1 MKKLF
6 LFVFS
11 LLLSSV
17 SFSQS
22 RVSVGVQGGISTL
35 RTNSISLGSDLSA
48 FTPIGTASGLGQ
60 LLVKY
65 SLREKWFVGAGVGV
79 MHFGMSTKLSGIKGG
94 TKSLGGQTLNPQL
107 MVSIGK
113 DLNFGE
119 SNWGA
124 YVSAGIS
131 TTRFSITGDRVYSL
145 ISEEG
150 LRFQGVMLREDQ
162 STVSELLA
170 HDMRVFQT
178 RKEAIWHIRP
188 EIGLFRK
195 LGKNRVYASFTY
207 GLPLGEGLYSVSY
220 NSISF
225 KGERFSEFHSATGSF
240 FAAQLGYQVNF

>member
-1 MKKLF
+1 MKKLV
-6 LFVFS
+6 LLVFS
-11 LLLSSV
+11 FLLSSI

-35 RTNSISLGSDLSA
+35 RTNSTSSGSDLSD
-48 FTPIGTASGLGQ
+48 FIPIGTLSGVGQ
-60 LLVKY
+60 VLLKY
-65 SLREKWFVGAGVGV
+65 SFEKNWFVGAGVGV
-79 MHFGMSTKLSGIKGG
+79 IHFGMSTTLNGIKGG

-107 MVSIGK
+107 MASFGK
-113 DLNFGE
+113 DFYFGD
-119 SNWGA
+119 SKWGA

-131 TTRFSITGDRVYSL
+131 STRLSIKGERVYSL
-145 ISEEG
+145 ICEEG
-150 LRFQGVMLREDQ
+150 IRFQGVLIREDQ
-162 STVSELLA
+162 NTVNELLA

-207 GLPLGEGLYSVSY
+207 GLPIGEGLYSVSY